1 MIVAALRL
9 VTVIGLGALLAASVL
24 PEFAA
29 WPGDMIAPFRVQLAI
44 AALVGFGL
52 ALALRRLRIVVL
64 AGVALAAMLVPMAMR
79 LVDRPTLAESGAGRT
94 ISLVF
99 ANVLLDNR
107 QYDRVVALARAQD
120 SDIFAAAETT
130 AEWVTELDRLKDR
143 YPHSFAPTDL
153 GGFGVAFYAKRP
165 FSATLERA
173 GTRKLPLIRADF
185 GDMVV
190 FVVHPMP
197 PASERLTR
205 DNREYLEAVAKLVA
219 AETLPVIIAG
229 DMNTTLWSRN
239 IGPLLAAK
247 VQWPAQ
253 SGMAYTWP
261 VGRPWMAVQIDHVLT
276 LGATAGRFSVLG
288 DVGSDHY
295 PVRADIVL

>member
-9 VTVIGLGALLAASVL
+9 VTAIGLVALLVL
-24 PEFAA
+24 SMLPVFTV
-29 WPGDMIAPFRVQLAI
+29 WPGDMIAPFRLQLAT
-44 AALVGFGL
+44 AALVGFCL
-52 ALALRRLRIVVL
+52 ALAFRRWRLVVL
-64 AGVALAAMLVPMAMR
+64 AGIALAATLVPMAMR
-79 LVDRPTLAESGAGRT
+79 LVDRPTLPESGAGHP

-99 ANVLLDNR
+99 ANVLFENR
-107 QYDRVVALARAQD
+107 QFERLAALARAED

-143 YPHSFAPTDL
+143 YPHSFASTDL
-153 GGFGVAFYAKRP
+153 GAFGLALYAKRP

-173 GTRKLPLIRADF
+173 GTRGLPLIRADF

-205 DNREYLEAVAKLVA
+205 DNREYLEAAAKLLQ

-229 DMNTTLWSRN
+229 DMNTTLWSSN
-239 IGPLLAAK
+239 IRPLLAAK

-261 VGRPWMAVQIDHVLT
+261 VGRPWMAVQIDQVLT
-276 LGATAGRFSVLG
+276 LRATAGQLSVLG
-288 DVGSDHY
+288 NVGSDHY